1 MPQRPIILM
10 GYNLHTISNLTGID
24 KSNLSKYLRGTKSPT
39 LRTLIKVSKALNI
52 ETADLVS
59 SIEEMLPDNPQEEI

>member
-1 MPQRPIILM
+1 M
-10 GYNLHTISNLTGID
+10 GYTLHAISNLTGID

-59 SIEEMLPDNPQEEI
+59 SIEAMLPDDPQEEI